1 MAKLDIETGLVNV
14 VEGYLEDYSFE
25 DLLEEFDLT
34 PSEVFVHLWE
44 AGLID
49 ELLLENFLTGE

>member
-1 MAKLDIETGLVNV
+1 MNKVFERNLEKV

-25 DLLEEFDLT
+25 EFLENFNVT
-34 PSEVFVHLWE
+34 PVDAFKALFE

-49 ELLLENFLTGE
+49 EDVLEAFLTSED